1 MAADTTTSSHPPR
14 RSLLGIGGVAALS
27 LVLALGAVLEP
38 IDAGAAAQACG
49 ALAVLAALCYGLL
62 RTRFSARVSEANFIA
77 AQLGA
82 VYLILAWL
90 AFQVEAALPAV
101 TALYLMTMLYG
112 TLQLDRRRLV
122 LIGVLAL
129 VAHLSALLVLYE
141 RGHLVNPAAAWSQF
155 GGLALAYAW
164 SVYAAGVMLRV
175 RARLAEAQRRLHDVG
190 AEARERASRDP
201 LTQSFN
207 RGHVI
212 ESLEREIARAERI
225 GKPLSVARVDL
236 DWLGALNEA
245 HGHLAGDVA
254 LRTFAQAATG
264 ALRDVDVLGRLGGKQ
279 FLVLMP
285 DTDLTGAV
293 IAAERVR
300 SAVAREAVPE
310 VDGRRNLSCTV
321 GVAEHKK
328 GENARL
334 LLARAEAHLNLG
346 KAGGRDRVVAEK
358 R

>member
-1 MAADTTTSSHPPR
+1 MAADTTTSSFPPR
-14 RSLLGIGGVAALS
+14 RSLLGIGGVAALA

-38 IDAGAAAQACG
+38 IDAEVAAEGCA
-49 ALAVLAALCYGLL
+49 ALVLLATLCYGLL
-62 RTRFSARVSEANFIA
+62 RTPFGARLTDANFIA

-82 VYLILAWL
+82 TYLVLAWI
-90 AFQVEAALPAV
+90 AFRLEAALPAV

-112 TLQLDRRRLV
+112 ALQLDRPRLAIV
-122 LIGVLAL
+122 GAVAF
-129 VAHLSALLVLYE
+129 VAHLTALLVLRE
-141 RGHLVNPAAAWSQF
+141 SGHLVNPRAAWSQL
-155 GGLALAYAW
+155 GGLVLAYAW
-164 SVYAAGVMLRV
+164 SAYAAGVVLRL

-190 AEARERASRDP
+190 AEARERATRDG

-207 RGHVI
+207 RGYVI
-212 ESLEREIARAERI
+212 EALEREIARAERI

-254 LRTFAQAATG
+254 LRTFTQAAAG
-264 ALRDVDVLGRLGGKQ
+264 ALRDVDVLGRLGGKE
-279 FLVLMP
+279 FLILMP
-285 DTDLTGAV
+285 DTDLSGAV
-293 IAAERVR
+293 VAAERVR
-300 SAVAREAVPE
+300 GAVAREAVPE
-310 VDGRRNLSCTV
+310 FEGRRNLSCTV

-334 LLARAEAHLNLG
+334 LLGRAEAHLNLG
-346 KAGGRDRVVAEK
+346 KAGGRGRVVAEM

>member
-1 MAADTTTSSHPPR
+1 MAANTTTNSHPPR
-14 RSLLGIGGVAALS
+14 RSLLGIGGVAALA

-38 IDAGAAAQACG
+38 IDAEAAAEGCA

-62 RTRFSARVSEANFIA
+62 RTRFGALVSEVDFVA

-82 VYLILAWL
+82 TYLILAWL
-90 AFQVEAALPAV
+90 AYRVEAALPAV

-112 TLQLDRRRLV
+112 ALQLDRRRLAV
-122 LIGVLAL
+122 VGAIALI
-129 VAHLSALLVLYE
+129 AHLSALLVLYE
-141 RGHLVNPAAAWSQF
+141 SGHLVNPAAAWSQL

-164 SVYAAGVMLRV
+164 SVYAAGVVLRL
-175 RARLAEAQRRLHDVG
+175 RARLSDAQRRLHDVG
-190 AEARERASRDP
+190 EEARDRASRDS
-201 LTQSFN
+201 LTLSFN
-207 RGHVI
+207 RGAVI
-212 ESLEREIARAERI
+212 DALEREIARAERI
-225 GKPLSVARVDL
+225 GKPLSLARVDL

-254 LRTFAQAATG
+254 LRSFTQAAVG
-264 ALRDVDVLGRLGGKQ
+264 ALRDVDVLGRLGGKE

-285 DTDLTGAV
+285 DTDLDGAV

-300 SAVAREAVPE
+300 SAVAREPVPE
-310 VDGRRNLSCTV
+310 FDGRRNLSCTV
-321 GVAEHKK
+321 GVAEHRK
-328 GENARL
+328 GENTRL